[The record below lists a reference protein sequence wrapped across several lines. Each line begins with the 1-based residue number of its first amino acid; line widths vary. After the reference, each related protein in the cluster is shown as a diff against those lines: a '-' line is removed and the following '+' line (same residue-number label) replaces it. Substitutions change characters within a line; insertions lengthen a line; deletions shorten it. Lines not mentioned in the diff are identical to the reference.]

1 MQDTSSSPVAP
12 VVAPAAA
19 ERDLAIVGH
28 AEREQEVTEFVAEQL
43 SVNRGLLNP
52 ATRLGHDLGLD
63 GDDGAEFM
71 QAFAQHFGVD
81 LSQFRCDHHFGP
93 ESAFNPLAYLWLLLF
108 DRKQLRLV
116 PITIA
121 DLVEA
126 TQRGRWQTPD
136 RAPI

>member
-1 MQDTSSSPVAP
+1 MAENVA
-12 VVAPAAA
+12 
-19 ERDLAIVGH
+19 L
-28 AEREQEVTEFVAEQL
+28 EREVADFVAEQL
-43 SVNRGLLNP
+43 SFNRDRLRP
-52 ATRLGHDLGLD
+52 WTRLGHDLRVD

-71 QAFAQHFGVD
+71 QAFAQRFGVD
-81 LSQFRCDHHFGP
+81 LSAFRCERHFGP
-93 ESAFNPLAYLWLLLF
+93 EAAFNPLAYLWLLLF

-126 TQRGRWQTPD
+126 ARRGRWQTPD